1 MKESTNIENLD
12 FNYQLFKGML
22 RGNLNYIYRGVFNS
36 EMTDHVIDLAETN
49 IMDAN
54 ETATVRK
61 KVYNI
66 IVESLQN
73 IAKHQAEDAESL
85 LTSTA
90 IFAVQRKNNNYYI
103 TTGNQINADT
113 VIGLKSRLDMIN
125 SLSKDELRD
134 FYKARLTSGEI
145 SSKGGAGL
153 GLIDMARKSGSKLL
167 YDFKILNDVHALFYL
182 HSKIPVMSEIN
193 NSETDDDSSLKQVSA
208 LHQTLNSRNI
218 LLIINS
224 FFTQQSMLQLLRV
237 IESQIN
243 ETLQL
248 RKQLYSVMVEVVQNI
263 IKHGA
268 DYESTDMGK
277 PGMFYIAINKSHF
290 LLNSGNYILNTE
302 IDELAANINYTN
314 SLSIKDLED
323 YYEQK
328 LLNFEN
334 ETSKGAGL
342 GFIDLRLKTGN
353 LIRYNLK
360 KVNDNVS
367 FLSLETTI
375 DRT

>member
-113 VIGLKSRLDMIN
+113 VI
-125 SLSKDELRD
+125 
-134 FYKARLTSGEI
+134 
-145 SSKGGAGL
+145 
-153 GLIDMARKSGSKLL
+153 
-167 YDFKILNDVHALFYL
+167 
-182 HSKIPVMSEIN
+182 
-193 NSETDDDSSLKQVSA
+193 
-208 LHQTLNSRNI
+208 
-218 LLIINS
+218 
-224 FFTQQSMLQLLRV
+224 
-237 IESQIN
+237 
-243 ETLQL
+243 
-248 RKQLYSVMVEVVQNI
+248 
-263 IKHGA
+263 
-268 DYESTDMGK
+268 
-277 PGMFYIAINKSHF
+277 
-290 LLNSGNYILNTE
+290 
-302 IDELAANINYTN
+302 
-314 SLSIKDLED
+314 
-323 YYEQK
+323 
-328 LLNFEN
+328 
-334 ETSKGAGL
+334 
-342 GFIDLRLKTGN
+342 
-353 LIRYNLK
+353 
-360 KVNDNVS
+360 
-367 FLSLETTI
+367 
-375 DRT
+375 